1 MNSKELITRLPQL
14 IRRMQ
19 EAGKTYNEALEW
31 SAISKDHTRI
41 EYEEPEEPILY
52 IYDPDTGSFHDTNV
66 EMSNLIL
73 QYVVDNWDKIKPEVL
88 KSLRKEWQEATDAY
102 LTCQNNL
109 HIALESKALSCPK
122 TVEEPE

>member
-1 MNSKELITRLPQL
+1 MNSKELITQLPQL

-31 SAISKDHTRI
+31 SAISEDHTRI

-52 IYDPDTGSFHDTNV
+52 KYYPGTVSFHNINV
-66 EMSNLIL
+66 GMSNLIL

-88 KSLRKEWQEATDAY
+88 EPLRKTWQEATDAY

-109 HIALESKALSCPK
+109 HIALADDKSHNKKGE
-122 TVEEPE
+122 TI